1 MNNIP
6 YKEALELKE
15 LGFDEKTDVWRQ
27 HGEGISGDVEGKKD
41 YWNRKGVVYT
51 ALPTYSQAFRWFR
64 DKYGLAAVLD
74 YFNDCKWTYKIFEFT
89 NTNMTPDIHQ
99 GDYSKERTYEEAEH
113 DCLVGLIRFANR
125 FAKKEQNEQRRSE
138 WGLSMADAITVDD
151 AKSLQE
157 YAESLGK
164 AAMGVLYGV
173 RLDGIPRE
181 TLGKQICDLHDRLGF
196 FTAVLDRIDEN
207 RQ

>member
-27 HGEGISGDVEGKKD
+27 HGEGISGDVEGRKD

-51 ALPTYSQAFRWFR
+51 AMPTYSQAFRWFR

-74 YFNDCKWTYKIFEFT
+74 YFHVCKWTYKIFEFT
-89 NTNMTPDIHQ
+89 NTKMTPNWHQ

-113 DCLVGLIRFANR
+113 DCLVELIR
-125 FAKKEQNEQRRSE
+125 FAKKEQNEQRHIAGNLDNSIE
-138 WGLSMADAITVDD
+138 EADLEVDANKVVKHIITNTDYRLWKVERKMDLILNHLGI
-151 AKSLQE
+151 S
-157 YAESLGK
+157 AE
-164 AAMGVLYGV
+164 
-173 RLDGIPRE
+173 
-181 TLGKQICDLHDRLGF
+181 DLLVF
-196 FTAVLDRIDEN
+196 NTPNEEN
-207 RQ
+207 T

>member
-1 MNNIP
+1 MSNIP

-89 NTNMTPDIHQ
+89 NTNMTPNIHQ

-113 DCLVGLIRFANR
+113 DCLVGLIRFAKSDLGDVSSSAIRQPLGLIPKKIHDERVKVER
-125 FAKKEQNEQRRSE
+125 FNEVCGAIERYYDAGLKIKIE
-138 WGLSMADAITVDD
+138 WIEEYNGLVECGSKDYT
-151 AKSLQE
+151 
-157 YAESLGK
+157 
-164 AAMGVLYGV
+164 
-173 RLDGIPRE
+173 
-181 TLGKQICDLHDRLGF
+181 
-196 FTAVLDRIDEN
+196 
-207 RQ
+207 

>member
-1 MNNIP
+1 MELCK
-6 YKEALELKE
+6 YKQALELKE

-41 YWNRKGVVYT
+41 YWNRKGNVYT

-64 DKYGLAAVLD
+64 DKYGLVATFEYSNVS
-74 YFNDCKWTYKIFEFT
+74 KWTYKILEFT
-89 NTNMTPDIHQ
+89 DTKTTPNIYY
-99 GDYSKERTYEEAEH
+99 GDYGKERTYEEAEE
-113 DCLVGLIRFANR
+113 DCLVELIR

-181 TLGKQICDLHDRLGF
+181 TLGKQMCDLHDRLGF
-196 FTAVLDRIDEN
+196 FTAVLDRIDKN

>member
-51 ALPTYSQAFRWFR
+51 AMPTYSQAFHWFR

-74 YFNDCKWTYKIFEFT
+74 YFNYCKWTYKIFEFT
-89 NTNMTPDIHQ
+89 NTNMTPNIHQ

-113 DCLVGLIRFANR
+113 DCLVGLIRFAKSDLGDVSSSAIRQPLGLIPKKIHDERVKVER
-125 FAKKEQNEQRRSE
+125 FNEVCGAIARYYDAGLKIKIE
-138 WGLSMADAITVDD
+138 WIEEYNGLVDC
-151 AKSLQE
+151 
-157 YAESLGK
+157 
-164 AAMGVLYGV
+164 V
-173 RLDGIPRE
+173 
-181 TLGKQICDLHDRLGF
+181 
-196 FTAVLDRIDEN
+196 
-207 RQ
+207 